1 MTARRVVVIQGHP
14 DPSPDRL
21 CRALGAAYA
30 DGAGKAGHSVRHID
44 VAALD
49 FPMLTTKAE
58 FDTGD
63 PPPDIADAQAAVK
76 WAEHMVF
83 IYPLWLGT
91 MPALLKAFLERVF
104 AHGIEPDHDTGTGK
118 WPFKLLA
125 GRSARIVVTMGMPA
139 FIYRWFFW
147 AHSLK
152 SFERCILRM
161 VGIKPVRETLI
172 GGVGEMDRR
181 KAEKHLGKIA
191 ELGRKAL

>member
-14 DPSPDRL
+14 DRSPDRL

-30 DGAGKAGHSVRHID
+30 TAPGKQAIRSDTSMSPRSTSHAHDEGGVRRR
-44 VAALD
+44 
-49 FPMLTTKAE
+49 
-58 FDTGD
+58 D
-63 PPPDIADAQAAVK
+63 PPPDIADAQAAIK

-104 AHGIEPDHDTGTGK
+104 AHGIEPDRDAGTGK

-172 GGVGEMDRR
+172 GGVGEMDGR

>member
-1 MTARRVVVIQGHP
+1 MTGRRILLVQGHP
-14 DPSPDRL
+14 DADPERL

-30 DGAGKAGHSVRHID
+30 DGAQSAGHEVRHAD
-44 VAALD
+44 VASLD
-49 FPMLTTKAE
+49 FSVLRTKAE
-58 FDTGD
+58 FDDGE
-63 PPPDIADAQAAVK
+63 PAPDISRAQDAVK
-76 WAEHMVF
+76 WAEHVVF

-91 MPALLKAFLERVF
+91 MPALLKAFLERLF
-104 AHGIEPDHDTGTGK
+104 GHGIAPETGAEK

-125 GRSARIVVTMGMPA
+125 GRSARVIVTMGMPA

-172 GGVGEMDRR
+172 GGVGEMTEEKAR
-181 KAEKHLGKIA
+181 KLMEKMA
-191 ELGRKAL
+191 ALGRRAA